1 MKCFSN
7 KKKYVNQVWKQQT
20 MLQIVV
26 YFSLFQTFCS
36 SKFNTLTLSNTFNFS
51 FYMLSLVYQYIKP
64 PFQDL
69 EEM

>member
-1 MKCFSN
+1 MKCLSN

-20 MLQIVV
+20 VLQIVV
-26 YFSLFQTFCS
+26 YFSQTFCS
-36 SKFNTLTLSNTFNFS
+36 SKFNTLTLSNIFNFS
-51 FYMLSLVYQYIKP
+51 FYMLSLVYQYIKS